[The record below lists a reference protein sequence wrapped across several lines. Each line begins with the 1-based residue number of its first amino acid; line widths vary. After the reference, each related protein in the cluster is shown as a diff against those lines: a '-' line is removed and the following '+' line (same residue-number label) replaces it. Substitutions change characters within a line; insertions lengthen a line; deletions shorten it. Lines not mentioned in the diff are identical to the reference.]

1 MVGRGITL
9 CGPILTPLIEKRR
22 RRSFLRGIPTHSAIE
37 IVVGALRQDKGP
49 APAFRSV
56 LSRLGELRQAGFGS
70 FFPRRNGACLFP
82 TQGSSYPRNGRVTTG
97 SCCEHNPAQSHK

>member
-56 LSRLGELRQAGFGS
+56 LSRLGELRQLIWLVFSAKKWGM
-70 FFPRRNGACLFP
+70 LI
-82 TQGSSYPRNGRVTTG
+82 SYARLKLSAQWASYHRILLR
-97 SCCEHNPAQSHK
+97 AQSCAVS